1 MTAVLLVRL
10 SSLGDI
16 IHTFPAVTDLRRH
29 VPGITID
36 WVVEEAYVDLVQLHP
51 MIDGVIPIALR
62 RWRRASH
69 ASATWREVAAARRK
83 LARVPYDAII
93 DTQGLV
99 KSALVA
105 KLARGPLHGF
115 GPDTARER
123 FASRFYRDKYEFAAS
138 DHKIYRYRAL
148 AARALGYAV
157 PAVID
162 YGLTAPPPP
171 SFTPARA
178 FCVFAHATAR
188 AAKLWQESSWIA
200 LGQALAKRGLVCV
213 LPWGS
218 DDEKARAAR
227 IVAAVPG
234 AVLAPRMSIG
244 EAAGLL
250 ARAAAVIGLDT
261 GFTHLAAALKVPVVG
276 VFCDSEPIDAQPLGM
291 GPTTYRGDIGCPPP
305 VDEVLEALTDVAPEL
320 A

>member
-29 VPGITID
+29 VPRVCID
-36 WVVEEAYVDLVQLHP
+36 WVVEEAYVDLVRLHP
-51 MIDGVIPIALR
+51 MIDGVIPIAMR
-62 RWRRASH
+62 RWRRAPL

-83 LARVPYDAII
+83 LGRVSYDAII
-93 DTQGLV
+93 ETQGLV

-105 KLARGPLHGF
+105 KLAHGPLHGF
-115 GPDTARER
+115 GPGTARER
-123 FASRFYRDKYEFAAS
+123 FASRFYRHRYEFAAS

-148 AARALGYAV
+148 AARTLGYAL

-162 YGLTAPPPP
+162 YGLAPPPPP
-171 SFTPARA
+171 SFTPSRA
-178 FCVFAHATAR
+178 FCVLAHATAR
-188 AAKLWQESSWIA
+188 AGKLWQESSWIA
-200 LGQALAKRGLVCV
+200 LAQALAKRGLVCV
-213 LPWGS
+213 LPWGN

-234 AVLAPRMSIG
+234 ALLAPRMSIG

-250 ARAAAVIGLDT
+250 ARAAVVVGLDT
-261 GFTHLAAALKVPVVG
+261 GLTHLAAALKVPVVG
-276 VFCDSEPIDAQPLGM
+276 VFCDSEPADAHPIGM
-291 GPTTYRGDIGCPPP
+291 GPATYRGGVGRPPS
-305 VDEVLEALTDVAPEL
+305 VDEVLDAVAEVAPEL
-320 A
+320 C